1 MIQNKTKLHSLT
13 RRTGS
18 CMLVLN
24 NIKKAYRKGD
34 QTFNALNGVTAEINK
49 GEFMAIVGPSGSGK
63 STLLNILGCLDTPT
77 EGNVLYD
84 GAELGKMSDKELSSY
99 RKKHIAFIFQSYNL
113 IPVLTVKENV
123 ELPLVIDK
131 VRTKKEIS
139 QKVMPMIEAVGLS
152 GLQDRFPRELS
163 GGQEQRVAIARALV
177 KDPLLVLA
185 DEPTANLDSV
195 TAEEIISL
203 MKGINK
209 SLNTTFLF
217 STHDL
222 LVQKYAQRVAILKDG
237 LICSDERK

>member
-1 MIQNKTKLHSLT
+1 
-13 RRTGS
+13 
-18 CMLVLN
+18 MLVLE

-34 QTFNALNGVTAEINK
+34 QIFNALNGVTAEINK

-84 GAELGKMSDKELSSY
+84 GAELGKMSENELSSY

-113 IPVLTVKENV
+113 IPVLTVRENI

-139 QKVMPMIEAVGLS
+139 QKVMLMIEAVGLS

-209 SLNTTFLF
+209 TMNTTFLF
-217 STHDL
+217 STHDP
-222 LVQKYAQRVAILKDG
+222 LVQKYAQRIAVLKDG